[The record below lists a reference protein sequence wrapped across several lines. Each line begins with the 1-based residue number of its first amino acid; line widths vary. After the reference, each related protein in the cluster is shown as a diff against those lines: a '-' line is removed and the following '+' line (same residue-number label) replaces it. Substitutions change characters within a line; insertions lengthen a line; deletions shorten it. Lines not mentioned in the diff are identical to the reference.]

1 LRLKKHD
8 FKHLKVLD
16 IQSMLARDY
25 NYAKWDLIET
35 MEIEFKLLKSLGLH
49 QSCRDLIEK
58 LYSQQLCISTGV
70 NFEEDFLTYF
80 DAI

>member
-1 LRLKKHD
+1 
-8 FKHLKVLD
+8 
-16 IQSMLARDY
+16 
-25 NYAKWDLIET
+25 